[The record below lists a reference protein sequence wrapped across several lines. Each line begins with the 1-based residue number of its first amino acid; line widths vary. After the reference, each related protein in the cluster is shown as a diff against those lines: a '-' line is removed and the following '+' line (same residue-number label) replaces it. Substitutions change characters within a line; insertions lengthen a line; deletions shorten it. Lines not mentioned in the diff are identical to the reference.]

1 MPTISNNVIPLLL
14 VAAILCF
21 VSPAYAFG
29 AGNIPTA
36 SGLDGYNWRHGD
48 IADLL
53 LSLPISFKTR
63 YRFSPTDVSRVYF
76 GNWMRDYSQL
86 LDVSTLSKVPEP
98 LLRAVVSILG
108 FLEFGYATREFDVTA
123 KRLGGESE
131 FFQSMFNS

>member
-14 VAAILCF
+14 IAAILCF
-21 VSPAYAFG
+21 VSPAYAFS

-36 SGLDGYNWRHGD
+36 SSLDGYNWRHGD

-98 LLRAVVSILG
+98 LL
-108 FLEFGYATREFDVTA
+108 
-123 KRLGGESE
+123 
-131 FFQSMFNS
+131 